1 MAWRRGLVP
10 LVLANTAAFSPR
22 GDLVQNSRAPPIHCS
37 NCPQADA
44 DADADAGS
52 DAGSDAR
59 SDAGS
64 DACSDASASA

>member
-44 DADADAGS
+44 DAAADTVPDAGS
-52 DAGSDAR
+52 DTGP
-59 SDAGS
+59 DAG
-64 DACSDASASA
+64 SDASASA